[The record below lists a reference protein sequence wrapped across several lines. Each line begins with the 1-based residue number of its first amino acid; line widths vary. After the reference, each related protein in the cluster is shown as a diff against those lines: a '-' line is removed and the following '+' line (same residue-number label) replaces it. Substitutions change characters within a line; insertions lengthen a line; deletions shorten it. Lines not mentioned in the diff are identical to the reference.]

1 MNLEK
6 KFLVTM
12 EMGFLEKIMSSA
24 NATLVKG
31 KGSYSPLELHDCH
44 DVMVLTP
51 PDHPHH
57 VSVEL
62 AHVLCSTAPCSVRSR
77 STCDAAVTSGSPCRS
92 AQENSKCGKRQW

>member
-24 NATLVKG
+24 NVTLVKG
-31 KGSYSPLELHDCH
+31 KGSDFPLELHDDCGV
-44 DVMVLTP
+44 DL
-51 PDHPHH
+51 PDHPQH

-62 AHVLCSTAPCSVRSR
+62 AHVLCGTA
-77 STCDAAVTSGSPCRS
+77 AEAV
-92 AQENSKCGKRQW
+92 